1 MVPQC
6 PPQIQDGGRPS
17 SSKHDKLLYLSYSL
31 TDFDEILHSDILGL
45 QFISAVKIFKFLKT
59 QYSGWPQFDKSSA
72 VAKMGDCG
80 HNIHGPKRGVP
91 LCIFRGSWDPVQYN
105 VAWAKVYFRTKRR
118 LHPNSHLAT
127 IDMGQKLGGA
137 WWVDIKHNVT

>member
-1 MVPQC
+1 MNRHFQPNMQNVKTTAGIPTKSCTVIKTSKNSSCMVPQC

-17 SSKHDKLLYLSYSL
+17 SSKHDKLLYLSNRL

-45 QFISAVKIFKFLKT
+45 QFISAIKIFKFFKT

-91 LCIFRGSWDPVQYN
+91 LCIFCRSWDPV
-105 VAWAKVYFRTKRR
+105 
-118 LHPNSHLAT
+118 
-127 IDMGQKLGGA
+127 
-137 WWVDIKHNVT
+137 